1 VGGYNLLPAAA
12 IAVGLGLLA
21 MFQQQSQAVPGAGIV
36 GQADAL
42 AATRAQQTE
51 RYAVACF
58 NAAEASPGLVSSS
71 IVVNPSIV
79 NGATVAAPSGAGCMS
94 TSAGGGTRN
103 VYGYSTGVPG
113 EAAQVVSDSGQSAA
127 WLRVTSAGQA
137 TSLVSGSTIAVPA
150 SIGVGSLVNAVQV
163 NP

>member
-21 MFQQQSQAVPGAGIV
+21 MFQQQSQAVPGAGVV

-42 AATRAQQTE
+42 AATRAQQAA

-58 NAAEASPGLVSSS
+58 NAAVAVPGLVSTS
-71 IVVNPSIV
+71 IAVNPSIV
-79 NGATVAAPSGAGCMS
+79 NGATVAAPSGAGCMT

-103 VYGYSTGVPG
+103 VYGYSSGVPG
-113 EAAQVVSDSGQSAA
+113 EAAQVVSDSGRSAA
-127 WLRVTSAGQA
+127 WLRVTSAGQG
-137 TSLVSGSTIAVPA
+137 TSLVAGSAVPVPA
-150 SIGVGSLVNAVQV
+150 SIAVGSLVNAVQV